1 MKKVWPVLFLV
12 CGALLL
18 GCALLVPAHWR
29 AVDAAAL
36 EGAGKGSPGA
46 STPTLIEEGLTF
58 LSVEKLGPA
67 RMLLRT
73 AQSEGVPRAEVLA
86 AAVTQFT
93 KENPAQ
99 VALGGDEPVLSKIDL
114 APGAQAE
121 PRPIVEL
128 LARRVAR
135 EKALQMLQQSRRPAV
150 LQILKNRNLTQTV
163 HFPAAQ
169 TSSGQALEAAIITAG
184 LLFQGD
190 YFTPSFRE
198 ALEWLAV
205 SANRGENSGAL
216 ELVYLDLLSVGKR
229 LDWVSL
235 TEFVKQVDSIATL
248 RDLAEAVRAH
258 EDAVPNIFAAVAL
271 SGNGKGVAKYL
282 ATFSETGMND
292 VNFALRHGR
301 GAVELLIKQQQRIY
315 SAGAFRGRVV
325 QYDPFGAF
333 FYGLMPTAVSS
344 HVGALFLKYALLMF
358 AALFIARTIGY
369 IVPPVGHRFGI
380 RFGAD
385 MVLASAIA
393 FIVALS
399 VEPFVGLPTQI
410 TELPFRIQIPGIGD
424 AAASNLQT
432 INQPFMKQ
440 LSLVSLSVFFVIQ
453 ALIYVWCLTKIAQIR
468 REPGSPRTKLRLL
481 ENEDHLFDAG
491 LYIGFAG
498 TVISLILVALNILG
512 KGSTMMAYSS
522 TSFGIIFVSVLKI
535 FHIRPLRRKLILES
549 VESEEQAQP

>member
-1 MKKVWPVLFLV
+1 M
-12 CGALLL
+12 CGAQLR
-18 GCALLVPAHWR
+18 GGALLVPAHWR
-29 AVDAAAL
+29 AVDAAAV
-36 EGAGKGSPGA
+36 ERAGKGSPGA

-410 TELPFRIQIPGIGD
+410 TELPFRIQFPGIGD

>member
-1 MKKVWPVLFLV
+1 MKKVWPILCLV

-18 GCALLVPAHWR
+18 GGALLVPVHWR
-29 AVDAAAL
+29 AVDASAVERAGRG
-36 EGAGKGSPGA
+36 GAGA
-46 STPTLIEEGLTF
+46 ATPTLIEEGLTF

-86 AAVTQFT
+86 AAVAQFA
-93 KENPAQ
+93 KDNPAQ
-99 VALGGDEPVLSKIDL
+99 VALGGEEPVLSKVDL
-114 APGAQAE
+114 ALGALTE

-128 LARRVAR
+128 LARRTAR
-135 EKALQMLQQSRRPAV
+135 EKALQSLQQSRRPAV
-150 LQILKNRNLTQTV
+150 LQILKNRNLTRTV
-163 HFPAAQ
+163 HFPAA
-169 TSSGQALEAAIITAG
+169 TSSSGQALEAAIITAG

-190 YFTPSFRE
+190 YFTASFRE

-229 LDWVSL
+229 LDWVSM
-235 TEFVKQVDSIATL
+235 TELVKHVDSIATL
-248 RDLAEAVRAH
+248 RDLAEAVRSH
-258 EDAVPNIFAAVAL
+258 EDAMPNIFAAVAL
-271 SGNGKGVAKYL
+271 SGNGRGVAKYL
-282 ATFSETGMND
+282 DTFSETGMND

-301 GAVELLIKQQQRIY
+301 GAVDLLIKQQQRIY
-315 SAGAFRGRVV
+315 SAGQFRSQVV
-325 QYDPFGAF
+325 KYDPFGAF
-333 FYGLMPTAVSS
+333 FHGLMPAAIGS
-344 HVGALFLKYALLMF
+344 HVGALFLKYALLLF
-358 AALFIARTIGY
+358 AALFIARTIGF
-369 IVPPVGHRFGI
+369 IVPPVGHRFGV

-385 MVLASAIA
+385 LVLAAAIA

-399 VEPFVGLPTQI
+399 VEPFVGLPAQI
-410 TELPFRIQIPGIGD
+410 TELPFRIQFPGFGD
-424 AAASNLQT
+424 AAATNPQT
-432 INQPFMKQ
+432 IHQPFMKQ

-453 ALIYVWCLTKIAQIR
+453 ALIYVWCLAKIAQIR
-468 REPGSPRTKLRLL
+468 REPNSARVKLRLL

-535 FHIRPLRRKLILES
+535 FHLRPLRRKLILES
-549 VESEEQAQP
+549 EEQP

>member
-18 GCALLVPAHWR
+18 SGALLVPAHWR
-29 AVDAAAL
+29 AVDAAAV
-36 EGAGKGSPGA
+36 ERAGKGGPGA

-150 LQILKNRNLTQTV
+150 LQILKNRSLTQTV

-549 VESEEQAQP
+549 VESEEQPQP